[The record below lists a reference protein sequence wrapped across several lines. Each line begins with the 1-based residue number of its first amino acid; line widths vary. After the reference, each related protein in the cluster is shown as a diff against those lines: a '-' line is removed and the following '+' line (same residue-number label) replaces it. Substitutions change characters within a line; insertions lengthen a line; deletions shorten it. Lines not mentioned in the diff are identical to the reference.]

1 MWVVVFNIYEML
13 VSHKTKGT
21 DSFARDDRIYQLL
34 LEPLVFSSYDLKWW
48 RSWLIHDQSKT

>member
-34 LEPLVFSSYDLKWW
+34 LEPLVFSSYDLKW
-48 RSWLIHDQSKT
+48 